1 MKNFKIT
8 KYTWGIILAS
18 AIILTGCTKNNQE
31 NVVKGIYLVPTS
43 QYASE
48 EYKVEF
54 SSTPQIIRF
63 AAALS
68 QSVAGNVQAFFLIDT
83 GLVKVFNTTYGTNYA
98 KLPDGS
104 VKLGAGN
111 ATISSGEKL
120 SSKDSI
126 VINSILLN
134 PDITY
139 LVPVRINSIS
149 GGDVI
154 LDAAMVVKYFVVKV
168 KSPYEGNYVSN
179 GYFYHPASPRDMIN
193 LNKTLVKTGAFS
205 VKVDLGDLGSSGYNA
220 ILTVDPATNAVTIT
234 EAPGAAGA
242 PYTMFTSDLPN
253 SNPGYTAAWASSAQC
268 NNTYN
273 PATKTFYLRYGY
285 MGGTGWRVTE
295 EIIKMK

>member
-1 MKNFKIT
+1 MKNFKIA

-18 AIILTGCTKNNQE
+18 VLILAGCKKSKQE
-31 NVVKGIYLVPTS
+31 NIVNGIYLIPTS

-48 EYKVEF
+48 EYKIEF

-68 QSVAGNVQAFFLIDT
+68 QPVAGKVQAFFLIDT
-83 GLVKVFNTTYGTNYA
+83 SLVNVFNTTYGTNYA

-111 ATISSGEKL
+111 ATILSGEKL
-120 SSKDSI
+120 STKDSI

-134 PDITY
+134 PDRTY

-149 GGDVI
+149 GGEVT
-154 LDAAMVVKYFVVKV
+154 LRAAMVVKYFVVKV

-179 GYFYHPASPRDMIN
+179 GYFYHPTAPRDMIN

-253 SNPGYTAAWASSAQC
+253 SNPGYTAAWAGSTQC

-295 EIIKMK
+295 EIIKIK